1 MLDPYFRRALSYLRP
16 YWRRLTLV
24 LVLSFC
30 STGLSLV
37 IPLLSQRLIDVAI
50 LGADSAALRVIVLL
64 FVAITAAGFG
74 LNIWSGL
81 RYTHV
86 SADILFDMRLAL
98 YRHLQRLSPRFYART
113 RGSATS
119 CRG

>member
-1 MLDPYFRRALSYLRP
+1 MLDPHFRRALSYLRP

-86 SADILFDMRLAL
+86 SADILFDMRW
-98 YRHLQRLSPRFYART
+98 RFTAICRGCRRAST
-113 RGSATS
+113 PARGSATS